1 MVYHQEK
8 SKGKHNIDIGFLY
21 GLGKG
26 SSSADIGLQ
35 LFNRNAVY
43 NLINGDCSP
52 FKKPHTGVNMLMQSH
67 TGHAMI

>member
-35 LFNRNAVY
+35 LFNHSVYLMVIIALSHVNAVR
-43 NLINGDCSP
+43 
-52 FKKPHTGVNMLMQSH
+52 
-67 TGHAMI
+67 